1 MPGPMNDAG
10 YCVTAAV
17 ATTAI
22 SSSAKTT
29 HITAHP
35 PILLLH
41 GDKCHMKQAESMPIK
56 LLIRDTCSSPWA
68 IQKVRSPFRATLKCQ
83 IFFWTCLSRACSW
96 TEGPNINSSLPQ
108 NSVTVRF

>member
-1 MPGPMNDAG
+1 MSGPMNDAG

-22 SSSAKTT
+22 SSSANTT

-56 LLIRDTCSSPWA
+56 LLLRDTCSSPWA
-68 IQKVRSPFRATLKCQ
+68 IQKVWSPFRATLKCQ
-83 IFFWTCLSRACSW
+83 IFFWTCLSPCLQLDRG
-96 TEGPNINSSLPQ
+96 T
-108 NSVTVRF
+108 